1 MLRTSLTDAFG
12 ASTGPTE
19 RVACYCRGEAEAA
32 GTADVQKDSGTCL
45 GRRLH
50 GWVLGKQNQLSPL
63 AAYMHNP
70 GTKRGYVNVG
80 GMVSLCVDW
89 LLLRL
94 VVLRNGADGSSK
106 QIKEEVLKWARRG
119 RSNRAGVGG
128 CSRIVSDGPAYCVRC
143 QEQFEAG
150 GEEASAPDFDEPL
163 PA

>member
-63 AAYMHNP
+63 AAYMHYP

-89 LLLRL
+89 YLPGFVALRD
-94 VVLRNGADGSSK
+94 GAGGGSK
-106 QIKEEVLKWARRG
+106 EIKEELLRRG
-119 RSNRAGVGG
+119 APPLF
-128 CSRIVSDGPAYCVRC
+128 CSRWRGR
-143 QEQFEAG
+143 
-150 GEEASAPDFDEPL
+150 L
-163 PA
+163 